1 MQRCGKSQTFYHADI
16 KSLWNDSDFPLTLY
30 IYVLWPS
37 LSIFFCHCLDAIFIC
52 ISTFHLY
59 YYRKVS
65 HTTIIWMLNH
75 HIDIKIEICL
85 QTLQVS
91 NTLKQDFNTIII
103 NKQVLSDMSFID
115 LIIIIN
121 IFSILKTEVANLRIH
136 CPCFEREQIS

>member
-1 MQRCGKSQTFYHADI
+1 
-16 KSLWNDSDFPLTLY
+16 
-30 IYVLWPS
+30 
-37 LSIFFCHCLDAIFIC
+37 
-52 ISTFHLY
+52 
-59 YYRKVS
+59 
-65 HTTIIWMLNH
+65 MLND